1 MTESRQRL
9 ALEINPVGSGRFEIL
24 AITAGAANGWEFP
37 SAVLRESLSLWNGV
51 NCFVDH
57 SLKARSVRD
66 IAGILSHPVWDE
78 SAQGVR
84 AELSAFGPS
93 ATVLEDI
100 GRQVLEKS
108 DEPAVKVGFSAD
120 VLFQGKAGKVEKIL
134 RIYSVD
140 LVYNPARGGI
150 FLRALNQLGINPII
164 EGDFTMPDLTTS
176 TQTEINTSLQLEEK
190 PSLTAETKSLEA
202 QLSEMR
208 QMREHMSAF
217 LLESSLA
224 NTNLPQGF
232 KVSIRKQFQNRVFA
246 PAELQSALRE
256 AHTLLSDLEGT
267 SVVKG
272 PARVEGMLEPGERL
286 QAAVDDLLGAPREK
300 SLAGASVAKL
310 SGIRELYLTLTGD
323 YDLHGGYFPERARLA
338 TTADFS
344 GLVKNSLNKLVSNTW
359 DELGKA
365 GYDWWKDVTVQE
377 HFNSLHD
384 ITGTLIGTV
393 GDLPSI

>member
-120 VLFQGKAGKVEKIL
+120 VLFQG
-134 RIYSVD
+134 
-140 LVYNPARGGI
+140 
-150 FLRALNQLGINPII
+150 
-164 EGDFTMPDLTTS
+164 
-176 TQTEINTSLQLEEK
+176 
-190 PSLTAETKSLEA
+190 
-202 QLSEMR
+202 R
-208 QMREHMSAF
+208 Q
-217 LLESSLA
+217 
-224 NTNLPQGF
+224 
-232 KVSIRKQFQNRVFA
+232 
-246 PAELQSALRE
+246 
-256 AHTLLSDLEGT
+256 
-267 SVVKG
+267 
-272 PARVEGMLEPGERL
+272 ER
-286 QAAVDDLLGAPREK
+286 
-300 SLAGASVAKL
+300 
-310 SGIRELYLTLTGD
+310 
-323 YDLHGGYFPERARLA
+323 
-338 TTADFS
+338 
-344 GLVKNSLNKLVSNTW
+344 
-359 DELGKA
+359 
-365 GYDWWKDVTVQE
+365 
-377 HFNSLHD
+377 
-384 ITGTLIGTV
+384 
-393 GDLPSI
+393 